1 MPRKRNLQKSQGK
14 EVRSMGLM
22 RWRPFEELMSLRRE
36 MERLFDEI
44 FERRPIRREEF
55 HPLTDI
61 VETENEFIVKMELP
75 GINPD
80 DVEITLH
87 GDTLTIRGE
96 KKEEQRSEKENYLRL
111 ERCYGSFQRSFTLG
125 VPVKADEVKATFKDG
140 ILEVRVPKAE
150 EAKPKPIKIK
160 VEK

>member
-1 MPRKRNLQKSQGK
+1 MPRKRENLKGK

-22 RWRPFEELMSLRRE
+22 RWRPFEELLSLRRE
-36 MERLFDEI
+36 MDRLFDEL
-44 FERRPIRREEF
+44 FERRPTRREEF

-61 VETENEFIVKMELP
+61 KETENEFIVKMELP
-75 GINPD
+75 GVKPE
-80 DVEITLH
+80 DVEITLT

-96 KKEEQRSEKENYLRL
+96 KKEEERTEKENYLRV
-111 ERCYGSFQRSFTLG
+111 ERCYGAFQRSFTLG
-125 VPVKADEVKATFKDG
+125 TAVKADEVKATYKDG
-140 ILEVRVPKAE
+140 VLEVRVPKAE